1 MSSLKVS
8 CRLTI
13 TEMVGVSGIVDNQPC
28 IDVLISLRRCNN
40 FAVMSTDLGSVIQE
54 LIVAGTNESQIVA
67 ALKADG
73 VEVSL
78 PTINRIKNGLI
89 KRTRFDI
96 GSALVRLHKRRVRS
110 PGRAA

>member
-1 MSSLKVS
+1 M
-8 CRLTI
+8 
-13 TEMVGVSGIVDNQPC
+13 P
-28 IDVLISLRRCNN
+28 
-40 FAVMSTDLGSVIQE
+40 TDLASVIQE
-54 LIVAGTNESQIVA
+54 LIGSGVNESQIVTTLNA
-67 ALKADG
+67 EG

-96 GSALVRLHKRRVRS
+96 GSALVRLHKKRVR

>member
-1 MSSLKVS
+1 
-8 CRLTI
+8 
-13 TEMVGVSGIVDNQPC
+13 
-28 IDVLISLRRCNN
+28 
-40 FAVMSTDLGSVIQE
+40 MSTDLSSVIQE
-54 LIVAGTNESQIVA
+54 LVGAGTSESQIVA

-89 KRTRFDI
+89 KQTRFDI
-96 GSALVRLHKRRVRS
+96 GSGLMRLHKKRIRS

>member
-1 MSSLKVS
+1 
-8 CRLTI
+8 
-13 TEMVGVSGIVDNQPC
+13 
-28 IDVLISLRRCNN
+28 
-40 FAVMSTDLGSVIQE
+40 MSTDLASVIQE
-54 LIVAGTNESQIVA
+54 LIGSGVNESQIVTTLNA
-67 ALKADG
+67 EG

-96 GSALVRLHKRRVRS
+96 GSALVRLHKKRVR

>member
-8 CRLTI
+8 CRLAI
-13 TEMVGVSGIVDNQPC
+13 PEMVCAEAGMDNQAC
-28 IDVLISLRRCNN
+28 VDVLISLRGCNKLA
-40 FAVMSTDLGSVIQE
+40 FMSTDPRSMIQQLIGSG
-54 LIVAGTNESQIVA
+54 LNESQIVA
-67 ALKADG
+67 ALKQDG

-89 KRTRFDI
+89 KRTGFDI
-96 GSALVRLHKRRVRS
+96 GSALVRLHKKRVR

>member
-1 MSSLKVS
+1 MLA
-8 CRLTI
+8 
-13 TEMVGVSGIVDNQPC
+13 P
-28 IDVLISLRRCNN
+28 
-40 FAVMSTDLGSVIQE
+40 MSTDLASVIQE
-54 LIVAGTNESQIVA
+54 LIGSGVNESQIVTTLNA
-67 ALKADG
+67 EG

-96 GSALVRLHKRRVRS
+96 GSALVRLHKKRVR

>member
-1 MSSLKVS
+1 
-8 CRLTI
+8 
-13 TEMVGVSGIVDNQPC
+13 MVCGSKALDNQSC
-28 IDVLISLRRCNN
+28 VDVLQSLRACNML
-40 FAVMSTDLGSVIQE
+40 APMSTDLASVIQE
-54 LIVAGTNESQIVA
+54 LIGSGVNESQIVTTLNA
-67 ALKADG
+67 EG

-96 GSALVRLHKRRVRS
+96 GSALVRLHKKRVR